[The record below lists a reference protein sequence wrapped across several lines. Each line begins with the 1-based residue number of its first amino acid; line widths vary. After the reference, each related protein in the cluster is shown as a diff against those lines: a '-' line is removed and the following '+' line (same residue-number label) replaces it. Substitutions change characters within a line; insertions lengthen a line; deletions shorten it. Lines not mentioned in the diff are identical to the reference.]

1 MERVVARAVS
11 SMLREH
17 DEGEFREKRGR
28 KQEEEEKIVPV
39 SLHAEE
45 YQQKFTNQALNAVQD
60 DSAVEVAKER
70 VESHEKQWK
79 P

>member
-39 SLHAEE
+39 SLQAEE